1 MRYKKSELLI
11 LIILSAS
18 ILVSCTSSRQP
29 PVPLDEKYVNQQIL
43 LRAAPYANTFTTD
56 DSITI
61 EMKYNST
68 NEIVFPRDY
77 NLRLFENTKDGW
89 VEIYEKPTERYPSD
103 DIVLSPHKLMP
114 LATIVFVSPDF
125 QNFDRKYKL
134 RIYVFGVMKEE
145 GEIVEVAAY
154 TDVVLHP

>member
-1 MRYKKSELLI
+1 MKFTKFWFILLI
-11 LIILSAS
+11 IFCSS
-18 ILVSCTSSRQP
+18 VLVSCASSWQP
-29 PVPLDEKYVNQQIL
+29 PVTLDEKYVNQQIL
-43 LRAAPYANTFTTD
+43 LRTSKHNTFTTN
-56 DSITI
+56 DSILL

-89 VEIYEKPTERYPSD
+89 VEIYEKPVTRNPPD
-103 DIVLSPHKLMP
+103 DIVLSPNKYISFIQ
-114 LATIVFVSPDF
+114 AIFVFPDLP
-125 QNFDRKYKL
+125 NYDRKYKL
-134 RIYVFGVMKEE
+134 RIYVFGEMKEE